1 MSFFE
6 SVSQNSV
13 IISGASISTLGAVLS
28 RSEVQPYGVA
38 SIAVGIGAVIVGQ
51 YSSFRELKHGEL
63 GEIPVLSQEQ

>member
-38 SIAVGIGAVIVGQ
+38 SIAAGIGAVIVGQ